1 MESVEFAILGL
12 EAILKTEN
20 FNAKLVLLKTEL

>member
-1 MESVEFAILGL
+1 MEFVEFAILGL
-12 EAILKTEN
+12 EAILKIEN